1 MFSILVKAP
10 TNKYLLRKEYQ
21 KGHHYYTTEQTA
33 SHRGIFTTSRANNGV
48 SSPST
53 GTSVPP
59 VKSYKQHTMWNLYT
73 TVPPDILIS
82 IFNNESYNKKG
93 LKIWGTIW
101 CLITKKK
108 EKTFFQLIIVQVG
121 PTVQWYKA
129 FIWWEWNWKTPS
141 IASLLIL
148 SYWWN
153 RQVPYGL
160 QDLVKGKLVTP
171 LADFV

>member
-10 TNKYLLRKEYQ
+10 TNKYLHRKEYQ

-33 SHRGIFTTSRANNGV
+33 SHRGIFTTSRANSGV

-53 GTSVPP
+53 GTSIPP

-82 IFNNESYNKKG
+82 IFINESYNKKG

-101 CLITKKK
+101 CSLTKKK
-108 EKTFFQLIIVQVG
+108 NIFSTYNSTSGAHRAVIQGIHMVGMKLKNTFHCQFADPI
-121 PTVQWYKA
+121 
-129 FIWWEWNWKTPS
+129 
-141 IASLLIL
+141 LLM
-148 SYWWN
+148 
-153 RQVPYGL
+153 
-160 QDLVKGKLVTP
+160 K
-171 LADFV
+171 